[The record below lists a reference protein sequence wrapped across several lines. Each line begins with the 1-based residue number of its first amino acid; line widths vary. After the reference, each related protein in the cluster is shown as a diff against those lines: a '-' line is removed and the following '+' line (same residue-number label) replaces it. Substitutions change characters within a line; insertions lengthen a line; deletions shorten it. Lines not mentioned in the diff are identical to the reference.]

1 MRKRFIAKRRK
12 NHKKFKL
19 FIYSLVCIFGVYL
32 LINFYPN
39 INIPL
44 TNQEFIKNIL
54 HITNHHMLYSYDKNN
69 VLTKVMQ
76 FFSNVNLDNPVT
88 ILDTTYNGLTEFNL
102 DLDSNENIEQLKKS
116 STYIEDPDPKNNNS
130 NNPEVYIYSTHQLEN
145 YKPSNVAEYNVGPNV
160 MLGSYILREKLN
172 NLQIPSM
179 VETGNVMDI
188 LDMNNWN
195 YSASYQV
202 SRMFMEDAKEKN
214 PSLKYFVDFH
224 RDSVSLEHT
233 LLTKDD
239 KNYARILFIVGLE
252 NPQYE
257 ENLHLTEIINSK
269 LEEAIPGISRGIY
282 KKEGPGVNGVY
293 NQDFSSN
300 TILIEVGGVDNSIE
314 EVYNSIECFA
324 KVFASYIKEA
334 S

>member
-145 YKPSNVAEYNVGPNV
+145 YKSE
-160 MLGSYILREKLN
+160 
-172 NLQIPSM
+172 
-179 VETGNVMDI
+179 
-188 LDMNNWN
+188 
-195 YSASYQV
+195 
-202 SRMFMEDAKEKN
+202 
-214 PSLKYFVDFH
+214 
-224 RDSVSLEHT
+224 
-233 LLTKDD
+233 
-239 KNYARILFIVGLE
+239 
-252 NPQYE
+252 
-257 ENLHLTEIINSK
+257 
-269 LEEAIPGISRGIY
+269 
-282 KKEGPGVNGVY
+282 
-293 NQDFSSN
+293 
-300 TILIEVGGVDNSIE
+300 
-314 EVYNSIECFA
+314 
-324 KVFASYIKEA
+324 
-334 S
+334 